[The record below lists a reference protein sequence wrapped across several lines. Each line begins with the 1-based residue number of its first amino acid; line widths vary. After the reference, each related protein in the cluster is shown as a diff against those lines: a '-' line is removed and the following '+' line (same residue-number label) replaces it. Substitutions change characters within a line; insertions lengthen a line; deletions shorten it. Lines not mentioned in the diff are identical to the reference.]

1 MQQTKWISEKRI
13 TLKIFLFNYR
23 DWKLEIAGELELR
36 RKSSIEIVFKWILS
50 NSTIIFTIVVLSYS

>member
-1 MQQTKWISEKRI
+1 MVVWAEVAAAKKKRQ
-13 TLKIFLFNYR
+13 
-23 DWKLEIAGELELR
+23 LELR